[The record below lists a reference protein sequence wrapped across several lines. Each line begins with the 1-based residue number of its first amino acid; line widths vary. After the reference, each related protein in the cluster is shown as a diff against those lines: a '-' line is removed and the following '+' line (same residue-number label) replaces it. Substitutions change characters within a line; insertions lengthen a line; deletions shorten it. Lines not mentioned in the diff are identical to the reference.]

1 MEHHA
6 IPYVREAVIFLVTA
20 AVVAPVFH
28 RIKVSPIVG
37 YLLMGTL
44 IGPFGLGLFTGAFP
58 WLETVIITDVKG
70 VAALAELGV
79 IFLLFVIGLELS
91 FERLWSMRRYVF
103 GLGGSQVLVTGAVIG
118 GVALAWGNSTQV
130 AILLGA
136 SLALSSTAIVMQLL
150 IDSGRLG
157 SRTGRTAFSILLF
170 QDLAVVPI
178 LFLVGVFTMDTGAS
192 PTLGLLSALGEAAL
206 AITAIVIVGRTVLRR
221 LFRLAAGTG
230 SPEVFMAA
238 ILLVV
243 VGTATASAAFGL
255 SMALGAFLAGLLLA
269 ETEYRHQVEVDIE
282 PFKGLLM
289 ALFFMSVGMGID
301 VRILVEQGGLIAM
314 SVAGLLLIKTSLI
327 TGLCRVF
334 RLPWSL
340 SVETGVL
347 LSQGG
352 EFAFIVVGAALTAGL
367 VASDVAQFMLITTGI
382 TMLLT
387 PGLEIASRRIGSILQ
402 AREVRSAWADE
413 EDQEGL
419 EGHAVIAGYGRV
431 GRRIAKLLDRE
442 GFPNIAI
449 DNNANRVAEKRSL
462 GLSVIFGDAARPK
475 LMDQAKVSKAAV
487 VVVTMN
493 DAQKTERVVQ
503 AVRAR
508 WPDLP
513 IYVRARD
520 GAHAKHLMDIGATDV
535 VPETVEA
542 ALQLG
547 DIVLKGVGMPE
558 EAADRRIAAER
569 EAAMEEIK
577 EG

>member
-44 IGPFGLGLFTGAFP
+44 IGPFGLGLFTGAAP
-58 WLETVIITDVKG
+58 WLEAVIITDVKG

-91 FERLWSMRRYVF
+91 FERLWSMRRLVF
-103 GLGGSQVLVTGAVIG
+103 GLGGTQVLITAAVIG
-118 GVALAWGNSTQV
+118 GIALAWGNNTQV

-150 IDSGRLG
+150 IDGGRLG

-178 LFLVGVFTMDTGAS
+178 LFLVGVFAMDTGGS

-230 SPEVFMAA
+230 SEEVFMAA

-301 VRILVEQGGLIAM
+301 VRILAEQGGLIAIA
-314 SVAGLLLIKTSLI
+314 VAGLLLIKTALI
-327 TGLCRVF
+327 TGLCRAF

-367 VASDVAQFMLITTGI
+367 VATDVAQFMLITTAM

-387 PGLEIASRRIGSILQ
+387 PGLEVVAKRLGSTLQ
-402 AREVRSAWADE
+402 AREVKREWADE
-413 EDQEGL
+413 DEPEGL

-449 DNNANRVAEKRSL
+449 DNNAARVADKRKL
-462 GLSVIFGDAARPK
+462 GLPVIFGDAARPK
-475 LMDQAKVSKAAV
+475 LMDQAKVAKAAV

-493 DAQKTERVVQ
+493 DAHKTERVVQ